1 MAKVYKIL
9 VPKPGAANE
18 AGSEVKLYSHDEVVK
33 AEGKW
38 QEDVLDAFVE
48 NNWAIEVKAD
58 SVEEEVE
65 VPAEVKRARNEDGT
79 LKGDDPS
86 TPDVNEAW
94 EGGEAPKK
102 TTKKKASTKKKST
115 KKKSQHYLNH
125 LYE

>member
-18 AGSEVKLYSHDEVVK
+18 LGSEVKLYAHDEVVK
-33 AEGKW
+33 SEGKW
-38 QEDVLDAFVE
+38 QDQVLDVFVA
-48 NNWAIEVKAD
+48 NGWAMEVKAD
-58 SVEEEVE
+58 SVEEELE

-79 LKGDDPS
+79 LIGDDPT

-102 TTKKKASTKKKST
+102 ATKKKASTKKKST
-115 KKKSQHYLNH
+115 KKKS
-125 LYE
+125 